1 MTIPHVIEW
10 VDGAPDELDEGLIL
24 LFEDGDWMLTG
35 TADDSCEPP
44 IGVIKYAVL
53 IKPHELEWAASMGMK
68 RELGK

>member
-10 VDGAPDELDEGLIL
+10 VDGAPDHLVPGMFL
-24 LFEDGDWMLTG
+24 LFDDGEYLLAGYSDAG
-35 TADDSCEPP
+35 CVY
-44 IGVIKYAVL
+44 IGVIKHATL